1 MHTHHH
7 AHHPLGTRRFRGRSA
22 GAGLATGLLLAA
34 GAAVPAPA
42 VAVNADHGQQVVS
55 DDPVNVTPH
64 VMNGSVNAVTQI
76 GNKIIAAG
84 TFTSV
89 SPAST
94 FVWVVC
100 LLLHLQ
106 LAANGCFY
114 IVCSFQKE
122 P

>member
-1 MHTHHH
+1 M
-7 AHHPLGTRRFRGRSA
+7 AL
-22 GAGLATGLLLAA
+22 LATGLLVAVGA
-34 GAAVPAPA
+34 AAVPTSA

-89 SPAST
+89 SPAEH
-94 FVWVVC
+94 
-100 LLLHLQ
+100 LHQ
-106 LAANGCFY
+106 HR
-114 IVCSFQKE
+114 
-122 P
+122 